1 MGSLGTML
9 RYPDDIY
16 PLLKMKRAIEKA
28 EKQIPP
34 EPHWGFCYSMLH
46 KVSRSFSLVIQQ
58 LNTELRNAVCVF
70 YLVLRALDT
79 VEDDTSIPTDEKVP
93 ILIAFHRHIYDTD
106 WHYSCKSE
114 ESLNIFIFHIPLIFD
129 CLTDKFYLFNFR
141 WYEGVQDSN
150 GPISPCFCSF
160 FGT

>member
-1 MGSLGTML
+1 MGSLGTFL
-9 RYPDDIY
+9 RYPDDVY

-58 LNTELRNAVCVF
+58 LGTDLRNAVCVF

-79 VEDDTSIPTDEKVP
+79 VDCHLRYIFLCHAPAANV
-93 ILIAFHRHIYDTD
+93 IL
-106 WHYSCKSE
+106 
-114 ESLNIFIFHIPLIFD
+114 L
-129 CLTDKFYLFNFR
+129 
-141 WYEGVQDSN
+141 WYYRG
-150 GPISPCFCSF
+150 
-160 FGT
+160 

>member
-1 MGSLGTML
+1 MAKFICQEVETV
-9 RYPDDIY
+9 DDY
-16 PLLKMKRAIEKA
+16 DEYCHYVAGL
-28 EKQIPP
+28 
-34 EPHWGFCYSMLH
+34 
-46 KVSRSFSLVIQQ
+46 
-58 LNTELRNAVCVF
+58 
-70 YLVLRALDT
+70 
-79 VEDDTSIPTDEKVP
+79 EKVP